1 MNISF
6 SDEALKWFKEEM
18 DIEEGDFV
26 RFYVRYGGSSP
37 LHESFSLGVNKE
49 EPIDMGSKEEVDG
62 TTFFVEEND
71 LWFFLEHDL
80 YVNFNEKLHEPSY
93 EYKK

>member
-6 SDEALKWFKEEM
+6 SDDALQWFKEEM
-18 DIEEGDFV
+18 QIEEGDFI

-37 LHESFSLGVNKE
+37 LHDSFSLGVNKE
-49 EPIDMGSKEEVDG
+49 EPIDVGAKTSIEG

-71 LWFFLEHDL
+71 LWFFSGHDL
-80 YVNFNEKLHEPSY
+80 FVNFNEKLEEPSY

>member
-49 EPIDMGSKEEVDG
+49 EPIDMGSKKEVDG

>member
-49 EPIDMGSKEEVDG
+49 EPIDMGSKKEVDG

-80 YVNFNEKLHEPSY
+80 YVNFNKKLHEPSY

>member
-6 SDEALKWFKEEM
+6 SDEALQWFKDEM
-18 DIEEGDFV
+18 HIEQGDFV

-49 EPIDMGSKEEVDG
+49 EPIDIGAKTEVDG

-71 LWFFLEHDL
+71 LWFFSDHDL
-80 YVNFNEKLHEPSY
+80 FVNFNEKLEEPSY

>member
-49 EPIDMGSKEEVDG
+49 EPIDIGTKKEVDG

-71 LWFFLEHDL
+71 LWFFMEHDL

>member
-18 DIEEGDFV
+18 NIEDGDFV

-49 EPIDMGSKEEVDG
+49 EPIDIGSKKEVDG

-71 LWFFLEHDL
+71 LWFFMEHDL

>member
-6 SDEALKWFKEEM
+6 SDKALNWFKEEM
-18 DIEEGDFV
+18 DIEEGDFI

-49 EPIDMGSKEEVDG
+49 EPIDMGTKKEVDG
-62 TTFFVEEND
+62 TTFFIEEND
-71 LWFFLEHDL
+71 QWFFMEHDL
-80 YVNFNEKLHEPSY
+80 HVNFNDELHEPSY